1 MNNSLFGPVNPLP
14 TSRRWNPADPGD
26 MGMQANIQSIGTA
39 EGKPEATAAEQDGLM
54 AQRMS
59 AALAEAEILA
69 TRKAEAESGSTADA
83 QSWLRSRS
91 ERRAL
96 LDLAIMIF
104 EMQKT
109 LKEIT
114 EERTDE

>member
-1 MNNSLFGPVNPLP
+1 MESSGP
-14 TSRRWNPADPGD
+14 RRYGHAGEHPEHRTP
-26 MGMQANIQSIGTA
+26 

-104 EMQKT
+104 EMQENSKRDNRG
-109 LKEIT
+109 KD
-114 EERTDE
+114 R